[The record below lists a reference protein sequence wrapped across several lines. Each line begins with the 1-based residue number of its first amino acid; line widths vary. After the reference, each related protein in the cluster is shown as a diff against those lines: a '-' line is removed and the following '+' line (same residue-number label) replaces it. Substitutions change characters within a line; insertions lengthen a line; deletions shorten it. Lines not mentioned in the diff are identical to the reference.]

1 MIQQGINQNHFIK
14 MRVVTYRDK
23 FADHGVIRCFICFNN
38 YKDGDR
44 LKQFPFC
51 KHLCHVKCLELWMS
65 FEAKCPEC
73 NRTYP
78 GLDAML
84 DFQRRTTDNPFDDF
98 VPSPYLRG
106 AARR

>member
-1 MIQQGINQNHFIK
+1 

-38 YKDGDR
+38 YRDGDR

-84 DFQRRTTDNPFDDF
+84 DFQRRTSDNPFDDF

-106 AARR
+106 ASRR